1 MEETVAAPPPAIRAP
16 RLVTAAAVSVALSEL
31 LNAAGVFSEEEIH
44 WVNLLLG
51 LVIASVA
58 ALVVFG
64 LFARRAARRPAS
76 AWRVGLVFGALALLT
91 VPAFWS
97 GLPPV
102 FGGAAVYLGLVS
114 DARGM
119 KRTGLAA
126 VALGALA
133 IVLDITAYASDV
145 ASRL

>member
-1 MEETVAAPPPAIRAP
+1 MTWRRLSRLPLRRYVAP

-31 LNAAGVFSEEEIH
+31 LNAAGAM
-44 WVNLLLG
+44 NLLLG